1 MSKALVVFSGGQDS
15 STCLYYALKKYDKVA
30 TIGFNYGQR
39 HDVEMKCRLEFLE
52 DLKAFDKELYKKYEG
67 DRVVDMLSFK
77 DLTDSALTK
86 DHEDYVMNEE
96 NHLPTSFVPGRN
108 LIFMC
113 YAASYAYTI
122 KADTVITGVGQADYS
137 GYPDCRDNTMK
148 ALERAVNLGMESNLK
163 FETPLMFKSKAQTF
177 YLGYE
182 LGGMDFVKLIV
193 EKTHTCYEGQHDKLH
208 AWGYGCGEC
217 PSCKLR
223 KKGYEEFLDS
233 LKK

>member
-1 MSKALVVFSGGQDS
+1 
-15 STCLYYALKKYDKVA
+15 
-30 TIGFNYGQR
+30 
-39 HDVEMKCRLEFLE
+39 MKCRLEFLE
-52 DLKAFDKELYKKYEG
+52 ALKVFDKKLYKKYEG

-113 YAASYAYTI
+113 YASSYAYTI
-122 KADTVITGVGQADYS
+122 KADTVIPGVGQSDYS
-137 GYPDCRDNTMK
+137 GSPNCRDNTMK

>member
-52 DLKAFDKELYKKYEG
+52 ALKAFDKELYKKYEG

-113 YAASYAYTI
+113 YASSYAYTI

-148 ALERAVNLGMESNLK
+148 ALEHAVNLGMESNLK
-163 FETPLMFKSKAQTF
+163 FETPIMFKSKAQTF
-177 YLGYE
+177 YLGNE
-182 LGGMDFVKLIV
+182 LGCMDFVKLFV
-193 EKTHTCYEGQHDKLH
+193 ENTHTCYE
-208 AWGYGCGEC
+208 
-217 PSCKLR
+217 
-223 KKGYEEFLDS
+223 
-233 LKK
+233 

>member
-1 MSKALVVFSGGQDS
+1 MPFRV
-15 STCLYYALKKYDKVA
+15 
-30 TIGFNYGQR
+30 
-39 HDVEMKCRLEFLE
+39 LEA
-52 DLKAFDKELYKKYEG
+52 LKAFDKELYKKYEG

-193 EKTHTCYEGQHDKLH
+193 EKLIPAMKDNMISYMLGGMDVESALH
-208 AWGYGCGEC
+208 VN
-217 PSCKLR
+217 
-223 KKGYEEFLDS
+223 
-233 LKK
+233 